1 MKATVIGGGSYGWA
15 PGFVRQFIESKHLAD
30 LHVTLMDIDPE
41 ALALVAK
48 VVDVFKRGGNSLLPV
63 ETTTD
68 LDRALDG
75 ADFVLVCISTGGLDT
90 MKHDIEIP
98 ERYGIWHT
106 VGDTVGPGGWSR
118 AVRNVPVFHRIGER
132 MKALCPDAWMINV
145 SNPLTILTRV
155 PHRCFGIKSVG
166 MCPGVEGHV
175 RSLAELAGL
184 GREGRLDYTVTGID
198 HGSYLTALFADGVD
212 VLARLKEKGYYR
224 SDDQLPGTMTAKDP
238 LTATFGS
245 RAVFAAWRE
254 LGVMPAI
261 NDRHAVEN
269 WPWFL
274 TGETDKLGF
283 SLKRTTIAER
293 WAWRREA
300 RARLERFIASG
311 EMGSLGH
318 GDDPVVTVIEC
329 LSGHRSFL
337 WGSNYPNVGQIP
349 ELPLGAVVETRCHFD
364 AAGVHPLASPMPPI
378 VRILVEPQVLRQEAI
393 IDIALHGSLDELV
406 ALVTTDP
413 LCSRLPIGKAR
424 QMVREMLQANR
435 AYIPNARLL
444 E

>member
-1 MKATVIGGGSYGWA
+1 M
-15 PGFVRQFIESKHLAD
+15 RQFIESRHLKD
-30 LHVTLMDIDPE
+30 LRVTLMDIDPE

-48 VVDVFKRGGNSLLPV
+48 AVDVFKRAGNSQLAV

-98 ERYGIWHT
+98 EKYGIRHT

-155 PHRCFGIKSVG
+155 PHRCFGLKSVG

-175 RSLAELAGL
+175 RSLTRLAGL
-184 GREGRLDYTVTGID
+184 SPEGRVDYTVTGID
-198 HGSYLTALFADGVD
+198 HGSFLTALFADGVD

-224 SDDQLPGTMTAKDP
+224 SDDRLPGTMTSEDP
-238 LTATFGS
+238 MSATFGS

-274 TGETDKLGF
+274 AGESDKLGF

-293 WAWRREA
+293 WGWRRAA
-300 RARLERFIASG
+300 RARLEKFIESG

-337 WGSNYPNVGQIP
+337 WGSNFPNVGQIP
-349 ELPLGAVVETRCHFD
+349 QLPPGAVVETRCHFD
-364 AAGVHPLASPMPPI
+364 AAGVHPLVSPMPEV
-378 VRILVEPQVLRQEAI
+378 VRILVEPHVLRQEAI

-406 ALVTTDP
+406 ALVSTDP
-413 LCSRLPIGKAR
+413 LCCRLPIGKAR
-424 QMVREMLQANR
+424 EMVREMLQANR